1 MMGLNNP
8 TSSLGNPSIKAKYTI
23 AIINTSMMRSL
34 GKIILAKHEFW
45 SCTESYLVFLGY
57 SWDSFGASTIRSSR
71 KSFRNR
77 SRGMAG
83 IGLGPVDLPRDHS
96 LKLKMLLEFKLS
108 IVVMYPEFFCHLKV
122 HAHIYTIWKYD
133 AIDGSSFVVVY
144 MYCLSHF
151 LTRPSKHPAHPSGV
165 AYCKLSSGTGAW
177 SARLDSLTWHAVT
190 EDDQRALKLYI
201 L

>member
-1 MMGLNNP
+1 MNFEVVLNH
-8 TSSLGNPSIKAKYTI
+8 
-23 AIINTSMMRSL
+23 
-34 GKIILAKHEFW
+34 IL
-45 SCTESYLVFLGY
+45 YFLGY

-122 HAHIYTIWKYD
+122 HAHIYIYIYYIKIWCYRW
-133 AIDGSSFVVVY
+133 IIFVVVY

-151 LTRPSKHPAHPSGV
+151 LTRPSKHPAQPSGV

-190 EDDQRALKLYI
+190 EDDQRALKKYI